1 MFFVYLYYQ
10 PKSVFTFEKVIGSGI
25 RRIRGGVCLMPN
37 MREVIYDSI
46 ALEYIVYSSFSFSV
60 YIYQF
65 HVEKSNLSRTKMPN
79 QYSDIRTVDST
90 NFSYI
95 FEQNVSVPLKSGG
108 IVRCNVYKPK
118 TASAKD
124 KFPIL
129 LTYGPYG
136 KDVPYKE

>member
-1 MFFVYLYYQ
+1 
-10 PKSVFTFEKVIGSGI
+10 
-25 RRIRGGVCLMPN
+25 MPN

-46 ALEYIVYSSFSFSV
+46 ALKYIVYSSFSFSV

-79 QYSDIRTVDST
+79 QYRDVRTVDLT

-108 IVRCNVYKPK
+108 IVHCNVYKPK